1 MLLMLLTVTT
11 GKPHGH
17 LSPLG
22 SLQKMRHHWQRYVQ
36 LNFILINFSN
46 CWHRC
51 QCIFFSFILASK
63 LNSSP
68 PGPESQ
74 CPSSQ
79 KLAPPSTIPICQWES
94 SETGKHST
102 FQHGIS
108 ISALSKTHGRSVI
121 CSQKHSAF
129 GIRYFPTML
138 RHLLELENQSS
149 TWYSSYYLV
158 SFYITNIFSDV

>member
-1 MLLMLLTVTT
+1 MQASKSIRKSTEDET
-11 GKPHGH
+11 
-17 LSPLG
+17 
-22 SLQKMRHHWQRYVQ
+22 SLAKVCSTE
-36 LNFILINFSN
+36 INYSN
-46 CWHRC
+46 CWHHC
-51 QCIFFSFILASK
+51 QCIFFSFSLASK
-63 LNSSP
+63 LNSGP
-68 PGPESQ
+68 PGPKSQ

-79 KLAPPSTIPICQWES
+79 KLAPPSTIPICQQEP

-108 ISALSKTHGRSVI
+108 ISALSKTCGHSVI

-129 GIRYFPTML
+129 GIRYFRKTL

-149 TWYSSYYLV
+149 TWYGSYYLV